1 MITLRTHDGGTVEI
15 TRSGAMVDIHVRD
28 ASGRSVATVTRRAGE
43 GCDALGE
50 YLARPAYASLNWYVP
65 LAR

>member
-1 MITLRTHDGGTVEI
+1 MITLRTHDGGTVEL
-15 TRSGAMVDIHVRD
+15 TRSGALVDIHVRD

-43 GCDALGE
+43 GRDALGDC
-50 YLARPAYASLNWYVP
+50 LARPAYASLNWSAP